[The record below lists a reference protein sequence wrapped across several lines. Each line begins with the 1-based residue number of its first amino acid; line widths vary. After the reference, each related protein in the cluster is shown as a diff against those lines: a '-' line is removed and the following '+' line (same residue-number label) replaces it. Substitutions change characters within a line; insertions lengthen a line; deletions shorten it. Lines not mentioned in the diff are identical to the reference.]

1 MNYCSLEEAFTGP
14 ANPPPG
20 KQPKK
25 KRTKEQFVP
34 SQLSS
39 NPSENDEV
47 LASSASTKGTTPSD
61 NATSLAGLFPLPG
74 ETGDNEEW
82 EKAFTLEPSK
92 APASASVSASISSVL
107 GLQGPAIPASV
118 NGKATMWRDI
128 PEPKV
133 LKTEMPASYSSEI
146 HERLDKLTR
155 QLENLTAVTP
165 MQSTAELFLFVAIGL
180 LFLLALDTLFRFAS
194 SMADRKMMGG
204 GRFGASLLRR
214 RFR

>member
-20 KQPKK
+20 KQSKK
-25 KRTKEQFVP
+25 KRTKEHFVP

-39 NPSENDEV
+39 NPSENEEV
-47 LASSASTKGTTPSD
+47 LASSTSTKGTVPSE
-61 NATSLAGLFPLPG
+61 NATSLAGLFPMPG
-74 ETGDNEEW
+74 ETGDHEEW

-92 APASASVSASISSVL
+92 APTAVSFTPI
-107 GLQGPAIPASV
+107 SV

-133 LKTEMPASYSSEI
+133 LKTEMTIPYSTEI

-155 QLENLTAVTP
+155 QLEALSHSSITP

-180 LFLLALDTLFRFAS
+180 MFLLALDTLFRFAS

-204 GRFGASLLRR
+204 GRSGFAGWRR

>member
-25 KRTKEQFVP
+25 KRTKEHFVP

-47 LASSASTKGTTPSD
+47 LASSTSTKGTVPSE
-61 NATSLAGLFPLPG
+61 NATSLAGLFPMPG
-74 ETGDNEEW
+74 ETGDHEEW

-92 APASASVSASISSVL
+92 APGSASATIT
-107 GLQGPAIPASV
+107 PISV

-133 LKTEMPASYSSEI
+133 LKTEMTIPYSTEI

-155 QLENLTAVTP
+155 QLEALSHTSITP

-180 LFLLALDTLFRFAS
+180 MFLLALDTLFRFAS

-204 GRFGASLLRR
+204 GRSGFSGFSGLRR